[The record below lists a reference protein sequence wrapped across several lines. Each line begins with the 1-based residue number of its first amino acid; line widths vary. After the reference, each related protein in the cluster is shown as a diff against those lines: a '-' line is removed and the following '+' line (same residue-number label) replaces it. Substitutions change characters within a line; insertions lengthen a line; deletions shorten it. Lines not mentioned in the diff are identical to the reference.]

1 MCILHVHNNKGN
13 TCISVNIPRN
23 TTENTLKIIF
33 IQSLCYFLY
42 YIVCLQAK
50 DRIDANLLACHATKG
65 EKENFSGLEK
75 ISKDV
80 VANGGLLQRHP
91 LGF

>member
-1 MCILHVHNNKGN
+1 MLFSLLH
-13 TCISVNIPRN
+13 S
-23 TTENTLKIIF
+23 F
-33 IQSLCYFLY
+33 
-42 YIVCLQAK
+42 VCLQAK

>member
-1 MCILHVHNNKGN
+1 MNVHN
-13 TCISVNIPRN
+13 SIP
-23 TTENTLKIIF
+23 
-33 IQSLCYFLY
+33 FLY
-42 YIVCLQAK
+42 LQAK
-50 DRIDANLLACHATKG
+50 ARIDTNLQACHSSKG

-80 VANGGLLQRHP
+80 VANGGLLQKHP

>member
-1 MCILHVHNNKGN
+1 M
-13 TCISVNIPRN
+13 
-23 TTENTLKIIF
+23 F
-33 IQSLCYFLY
+33 FSLLC
-42 YIVCLQAK
+42 VQAK